1 VKLESWL
8 LWEGVE
14 SREAFPFKR
23 KGNAGSQKTC
33 LQKKTPL
40 LRGKEGVIFY

>member
-33 LQKKTPL
+33 LQKKL
-40 LRGKEGVIFY
+40 LFFAEKKG